1 MELFI
6 RNTYTR
12 TSELDLYNF
21 DVWTTLFSKNWANY
35 CQVHTLQSKTSKL
48 SLNLV
53 IFSQNLQNFV
63 YPKETLP
70 HIHSHFSQGTLFI
83 WNDFWL
89 HVYQEILSVHRL
101 KDKIHIGRPS
111 WTYFRGLLPCA
122 VSTRKRYKF
131 PDYTHRI
138 WLLYACWLYEF
149 LM

>member
-1 MELFI
+1 MFKPLYVIKNELIIFRSTLLKLKKHKKFPQTWSFLANI
-6 RNTYTR
+6 YKIFYT
-12 TSELDLYNF
+12 L
-21 DVWTTLFSKNWANY
+21 K
-35 CQVHTLQSKTSKL
+35 K
-48 SLNLV
+48 
-53 IFSQNLQNFV
+53 
-63 YPKETLP
+63 TLP

-101 KDKIHIGRPS
+101 KDKIHIDRPS

-138 WLLYACWLYEF
+138 
-149 LM
+149 